1 MVPTSAHLSLRC
13 PVLASAPAFH
23 PARHFHHETCGSRS
37 LGLAVIIIS
46 WIPSKL
52 WPARTMKGGEIIV
65 LGFSIRHPILLAKL
79 TPRNFSIRNQLISWV
94 VVETEIFYHI
104 NVD

>member
-1 MVPTSAHLSLRC
+1 
-13 PVLASAPAFH
+13 
-23 PARHFHHETCGSRS
+23 
-37 LGLAVIIIS
+37 
-46 WIPSKL
+46 
-52 WPARTMKGGEIIV
+52 MKGGEIIV